1 MLEPNSGR
9 HVSGDLWVNAA
20 SANAGVGI
28 PFRELILVLLI
39 GCVTTYLTT
48 GIARMLMVRFGTMS
62 APRARDVHTVP
73 TPRLGGV
80 AIFTGLVVAVAT
92 AGQLPA
98 LNRGFPPVT
107 PDMVAVLLAAVVI
120 VVVGVIDDLFDI
132 SWVVKLGGQVI
143 GSVVMSLAGLSW
155 YLIWVPLGDG
165 GTTLILDQVQSTIL
179 TAILTVAIINAMNF
193 VDGLDG
199 LAAGL
204 GMIGGGTLLIYS
216 LTILHDQGG
225 TVSAYPPAIISAV
238 LVGVCIGFL
247 PHNFAPARIFMGD
260 SGSMLIGLLLAAACV
275 SASGRINMALYGTA
289 DVVALLSPLLVV
301 VAALSIPLLDLVLA
315 VFRRLAAGKS
325 PFAPDKL
332 HLHHRLLR
340 LGHGQRQVVLVLYS
354 WVGVVALGAV
364 GASIFPPGVAIGVFL
379 LAVVLV
385 GTATCVPMFHNRE
398 RRESDV
404 GRHRDTSDVR

>member
-1 MLEPNSGR
+1 MRMGEVTMVL
-9 HVSGDLWVNAA
+9 AA
-20 SANAGVGI
+20 SGNAGVGI
-28 PFRELILVLLI
+28 PFRELALVLLI

-48 GIARMLMVRFGTMS
+48 GIARMLMVRFGSMS

-80 AIFTGLVVAVAT
+80 AMFTGLVVAIAT

-107 PDMVAVLLAAVVI
+107 PDMMAVLFAAAVI
-120 VVVGVIDDLFDI
+120 VVVGIIDDLYDI
-132 SWVVKLGGQVI
+132 SWVIKLGGQVV
-143 GSVVMSLAGLSW
+143 GAVVMSLAGLSW
-155 YLIWVPLGDG
+155 YLIWVPWGDG
-165 GTTLILDQVQSTIL
+165 GTTLVLDQVQSTIL
-179 TAILTVAIINAMNF
+179 TAVLTVAIINAMNF

-225 TVSAYPPAIISAV
+225 TVSAYPPAIISTV
-238 LVGVCIGFL
+238 LVGVCAGFL

-260 SGSMLIGLLLAAACV
+260 SGSMLIGLLLAAGCV
-275 SASGRINMALYGTA
+275 SASGRITMSLYGTA
-289 DVVALLSPLLVV
+289 DVVALLSPLLVAL
-301 VAALSIPLLDLVLA
+301 AALFIPLLDLVLA
-315 VFRRLAAGKS
+315 VCRRMAAGKS
-325 PFAPDKL
+325 PFAPDKK

-364 GASIFPPGVAIGVFL
+364 GATVLPPMVALVIFL
-379 LAVVLV
+379 LAFLVVGMV
-385 GTATCVPMFHNRE
+385 TWVPLMRNR
-398 RRESDV
+398 RRDV
-404 GRHRDTSDVR
+404 VPDRG